1 MQSDTM
7 SLESE
12 QNCGDRSVPETSVR
26 EKWAF
31 AFSVTGDLRFISHR
45 DTVRV
50 FQRALARASLPV
62 RYTEG
67 FNPHPRLSLPLP
79 RPVGVASEAE
89 IIVIEFDQPIDGD
102 DARRRLNDQMPSHI
116 HLSSAN
122 RVDSDDRFV
131 PNLVRYR
138 IEPPCGQVWSPE
150 IVSRVTDRIEHVM
163 QTDILYIDRK
173 TPGEKESR
181 RIDVRSFLVDAKME
195 VDAVA
200 FTLRVTSAGTARP
213 REIAVV
219 LGFDTEAVAFGIRR
233 TAVEWLTHNKTV
245 KSEE

>member
-7 SLESE
+7 SVESE
-12 QNCGDRSVPETSVR
+12 QDCGDRPVPDTSVR
-26 EKWAF
+26 ETCAF

-45 DTVRV
+45 DTIRV

-89 IIVIEFDQPIDGD
+89 VIVVEFDQPIDGQ
-102 DARRRLNDQMPSHI
+102 DARRRLNDQMPRDL

-122 RVDSDDRFV
+122 RVESGDRFV
-131 PNLVRYR
+131 PDLVRYR
-138 IEPPCGQVWSPE
+138 IEPPSGQVWSPE
-150 IVSRVTDRIEHVM
+150 IVSRVTQRIEYVM
-163 QTDILYIDRK
+163 QADILYIDRE
-173 TPGEKESR
+173 TPGGKESR
-181 RIDVRSFLVDAKME
+181 RIDVRSFLVEARME
-195 VDAVA
+195 VDAVS
-200 FTLRVTSAGTARP
+200 FTLRVTAAGTARP
-213 REIAVV
+213 REVAAI

-233 TAVEWLTHNKTV
+233 TAVEWHAQKD
-245 KSEE
+245 

>member
-12 QNCGDRSVPETSVR
+12 QDCTDRPVSDTSDR

-45 DTVRV
+45 DTIRV

-89 IIVIEFDQPIDGD
+89 IIVVEFDQAIDGED
-102 DARRRLNDQMPSHI
+102 VRRRLNDQMPRDL

-122 RVDSDDRFV
+122 RVESGDRFV
-131 PNLVRYR
+131 PDLVRYR

-150 IVSRVTDRIEHVM
+150 IVSRVTRRIEHVM
-163 QTDILYIDRK
+163 QADILYIDRE
-173 TPGEKESR
+173 TPGGKESR
-181 RIDVRSFLVDAKME
+181 RIDVRSFLVEAAVE
-195 VDAVA
+195 ADAVEFA
-200 FTLRVTSAGTARP
+200 LRVTAAGTARP
-213 REIAVV
+213 REIAAI
-219 LGFDTEAVAFGIRR
+219 LGFDTEAVAFVIRR
-233 TAVEWLTHNKTV
+233 TAVEWHAD
-245 KSEE
+245 SD